1 MIVSRLLRV
10 LAVMLLIV
18 GTGMVTSVEPAVA
31 GAPYTPITGAG
42 STWAYPAI
50 DQWIS
55 DVKQNGMSISYAPVG
70 STTGRSDFSQGQVDF
85 GASEIP
91 YGVQDGTNYDPPPT
105 HGYAYMPDLA
115 GGTTFMYNLTIGTQR
130 VTDLRLS
137 GSVIAQIFTGVITM
151 WNDPQVAAD
160 NPGLTL
166 PAIPII
172 PVVRSDG
179 AGSTADFTQWMI
191 ATQGSWWTKY
201 CALPSVNRNPCTQ
214 TSTYPTGAVP
224 NMKAQPGDGGVAGYV
239 SQAQAN
245 GAIGYT
251 EYAYAIQTGFP
262 VAKVLNADGYYTL
275 PTPGN
280 IAVSLLQAQINMNQS
295 SPLYLTQDLSNVYT
309 DSDPRTYELSAYSY
323 FILPT
328 DSDNGQFTTAKGNT
342 LGDFGTYLLCQGQ
355 TEVDTLGYSAL
366 PINLVQAG
374 YTQLQKI
381 PGSNVPTAST
391 SFIQGCHNPTFDSN
405 GDNLL
410 AQQDPDPPACD
421 KQGSTQC
428 TTPTGGAAG
437 SGGAAGGDP
446 TTSASPRSHGPWP
459 SPAW

>member
-1 MIVSRLLRV
+1 MIISRLLRI

-18 GTGMVTSVEPAVA
+18 GTGMVTSVQPAVA

-179 AGSTADFTQWMI
+179 AGSTADFTQ
-191 ATQGSWWTKY
+191 
-201 CALPSVNRNPCTQ
+201 
-214 TSTYPTGAVP
+214 
-224 NMKAQPGDGGVAGYV
+224 
-239 SQAQAN
+239 
-245 GAIGYT
+245 
-251 EYAYAIQTGFP
+251 
-262 VAKVLNADGYYTL
+262 
-275 PTPGN
+275 
-280 IAVSLLQAQINMNQS
+280 
-295 SPLYLTQDLSNVYT
+295 
-309 DSDPRTYELSAYSY
+309 
-323 FILPT
+323 
-328 DSDNGQFTTAKGNT
+328 
-342 LGDFGTYLLCQGQ
+342 
-355 TEVDTLGYSAL
+355 
-366 PINLVQAG
+366 
-374 YTQLQKI
+374 
-381 PGSNVPTAST
+381 
-391 SFIQGCHNPTFDSN
+391 
-405 GDNLL
+405 
-410 AQQDPDPPACD
+410 
-421 KQGSTQC
+421 
-428 TTPTGGAAG
+428 
-437 SGGAAGGDP
+437 
-446 TTSASPRSHGPWP
+446 
-459 SPAW
+459 